1 MSSSI
6 IAADTDVHF
15 TFPGQSIKPFIEPN
29 GMFND
34 RVATDQ
40 AAAAAAD
47 QTHRQLTYLT
57 AAETAAAAAAAAA
70 AACGRASCHRSVAN
84 SAVDMFTAPM
94 RQP

>member
-57 AAETAAAAAAAAA
+57 AAETAAAAAAA
-70 AACGRASCHRSVAN
+70 CGRASCHRSVAN